1 MKKVVKL
8 ILVVKET
15 DKVYLVKK
23 KVLRIVLI
31 IPSCVTASEHSFYTL
46 AN

>member
-15 DKVYLVKK
+15 DKVYYFGKK
-23 KVLRIVLI
+23 KSIKN
-31 IPSCVTASEHSFYTL
+31 SFNNTFVC
-46 AN
+46 NCK